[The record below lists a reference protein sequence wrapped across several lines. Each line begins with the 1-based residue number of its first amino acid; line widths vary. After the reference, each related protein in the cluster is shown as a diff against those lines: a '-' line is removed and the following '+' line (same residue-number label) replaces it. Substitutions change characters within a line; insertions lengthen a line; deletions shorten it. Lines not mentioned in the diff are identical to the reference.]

1 VTTFGAYL
9 DARCFEGDY
18 RPGDLNDLLSA
29 PADLNAFIA
38 SLLDI
43 ASDVLRWDIDQ
54 AFACLGFSSG
64 RFQFHAVP

>member
-1 VTTFGAYL
+1 MEWLDFGYSQSKWVAEQL
-9 DARCFEGDY
+9 DCA
-18 RPGDLNDLLSA
+18 A
-29 PADLNAFIA
+29 PFWSDPVI
-38 SLLDI
+38 DI